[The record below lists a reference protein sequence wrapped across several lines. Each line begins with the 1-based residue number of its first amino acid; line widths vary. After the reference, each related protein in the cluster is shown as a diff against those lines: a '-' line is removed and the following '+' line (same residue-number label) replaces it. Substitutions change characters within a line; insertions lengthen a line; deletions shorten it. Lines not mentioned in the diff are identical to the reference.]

1 MLAKQKSS
9 QQESLSMTKRGID
22 DIDPKELTLISLLL
36 PGIVGAMKIAPP
48 PPEPKPPTVQ
58 GKHHHTTAKQINDL
72 LEIPEGSPEM
82 GFMTRLLTL
91 CSLPRT
97 DPKDLKEY
105 IRKNG
110 PYTLGMTA
118 GIQNRLPYGNLPR
131 LLLAWM
137 CTEIVKTQRRELQ
150 LGHSLAAFM
159 RELGMLSDSGGSRAD
174 RTRLRNQIDRLFN
187 AHVQLIYETPGR
199 KRTISSTVADE
210 TDLWWDYKA
219 PTQDTLWQSRIVI
232 GERLFQEIIENPV
245 PLDMRILKA
254 MRRSSLGLDLYM
266 WLSYKTYSLL
276 NATGPKSQKLSWHQ
290 LYIQFGKDP
299 AAVADKDT
307 VQNFRKDAMRELK
320 KLKLCWPTLDYK
332 MPKGFLEIRGCLP
345 SIPPKAIGDN
355 GAGKRVERR

>member
-1 MLAKQKSS
+1 MSAGDDNDLTP
-9 QQESLSMTKRGID
+9 LSAF
-22 DIDPKELTLISLLL
+22 L
-36 PGIVGAMKIAPP
+36 PGIAGAVKLAPL
-48 PPEPKPPTVQ
+48 PKPVTPQ
-58 GKHHHTTAKQINDL
+58 GRHHHTVSKQIEEL
-72 LEIPEGSPEM
+72 LAIPQDTPEM

-105 IRKNG
+105 VRRTG
-110 PYTLGMTA
+110 PYVFGMTA

-137 CTEIVKTQRRELQ
+137 CTEAVKTQSRELQ

-187 AHVQLIYETPGR
+187 AHVQLISETPGR

-210 TDLWWDYKA
+210 TDLWWDYKS
-219 PTQDTLWQSRIVI
+219 PTQDTLWQSRVML
-232 GERLFQEIIENPV
+232 GERLFQEIVAHPV

-266 WLSYKTYSLL
+266 WLSYKTFSLL
-276 NATGPKSQKLSWHQ
+276 RATGPKAQRLSWHQ
-290 LYIQFGKDP
+290 LYAQFGKDP
-299 AAVADKDT
+299 AAAGDKGT
-307 VQNFRKDAMRELK
+307 VDNFRTDTLRELR

-332 MPKGFLEIRGCLP
+332 TPKGFLEIKGCMP
-345 SIPPKAIGDN
+345 SIPPKAIGNN
-355 GAGKRVERR
+355 GAGKP

>member
-1 MLAKQKSS
+1 MDDRKDRRNHD
-9 QQESLSMTKRGID
+9 EVGELS
-22 DIDPKELTLISLLL
+22 PISAFL
-36 PGIVGAMKIAPP
+36 PGILDGITIAPL
-48 PPEPKPPTVQ
+48 PKPVTPQ
-58 GKHHHTTAKQINDL
+58 GRHHHTTSKQIEEL
-72 LEIPEGSPEM
+72 LAIPQDGPEM

-105 IRKNG
+105 VRKTG
-110 PYTLGMTA
+110 PYVLGMTA
-118 GIQNRLPYGNLPR
+118 GVQNRLPYGNLPR

-137 CTEIVKTQRRELQ
+137 CTEAVKTQRRELQ

-210 TDLWWDYKA
+210 TDLWWDYKT
-219 PTQDTLWQSRIVI
+219 PTQDTLWQSRIVL
-232 GERLFQEIIENPV
+232 GERLFQEIIEHPV

-266 WLSYKTYSLL
+266 WLSYKTFSLL
-276 NATGPKSQKLSWHQ
+276 TATGSKAQRLSWHQ

-299 AAVADKDT
+299 AAASEKGT
-307 VQNFRKDAMRELK
+307 VDNFRTDALRELR

-332 MPKGFLEIRGCLP
+332 TPKGFLEIRGCMP
-345 SIPPKAIGDN
+345 SIPPQGIATKGH
-355 GAGKRVERR
+355 RTLLERS